1 MIPIIIFFVLHY
13 SYINIYII
21 IAITALLLRERQREC
36 QKHAQREG
44 GGRKGEGEKD
54 RQTETERQRQE
65 TEMVTDLEN
74 MDLTLRESPVVVL
87 SPCLAQKKSSSS
99 ICQIEL
105 LKHLGVS
112 MEILL

>member
-1 MIPIIIFFVLHY
+1 MY
-13 SYINIYII
+13 
-21 IAITALLLRERQREC
+21 TEREEGGRER
-36 QKHAQREG
+36 
-44 GGRKGEGEKD
+44 EKKTD

-65 TEMVTDLEN
+65 TEMVTDLES
-74 MDLTLRESPVVVL
+74 MDLTLRPIVVL

-105 LKHLGVS
+105 LKHLDIS

>member
-1 MIPIIIFFVLHY
+1 MPK
-13 SYINIYII
+13 
-21 IAITALLLRERQREC
+21 TCTQRRRREEGRER
-36 QKHAQREG
+36 KT
-44 GGRKGEGEKD
+44 D

-65 TEMVTDLEN
+65 TEMVTDLES
-74 MDLTLRESPVVVL
+74 MDLTLRPVVVL

-105 LKHLGVS
+105 LKHLDIS